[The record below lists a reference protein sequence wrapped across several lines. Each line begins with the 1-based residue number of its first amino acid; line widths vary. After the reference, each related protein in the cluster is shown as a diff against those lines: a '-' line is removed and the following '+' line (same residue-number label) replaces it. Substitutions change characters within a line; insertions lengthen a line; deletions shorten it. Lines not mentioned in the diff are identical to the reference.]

1 MKDTISAFYLYLQI
15 HLEKVVRAG
24 QNAVEILWE
33 KNVDFE
39 EKHIEQGPYPLDSS
53 VPQIWVGF
61 WSGYGKAEDFQ
72 LMITPE
78 KTWDDS
84 SKETQMWL
92 IVWPTGSAER
102 Q

>member
-53 VPQIWVGF
+53 VPQI
-61 WSGYGKAEDFQ
+61 
-72 LMITPE
+72 
-78 KTWDDS
+78 
-84 SKETQMWL
+84 
-92 IVWPTGSAER
+92 
-102 Q
+102 